1 MTNILAI
8 SHTFIPSVLMCGHKQ
23 LEYLKDKKDIDYQ
36 FCLYNR
42 VTDKLLNWAD
52 IIIFVRSESGMD
64 EDVSRICK
72 KANKHMI
79 YVLDD
84 DLPNAPDGLSSS
96 HYYLR
101 PEVKE
106 WIKNTMANCTT
117 FLTPSPVLLEKYGS
131 SFKNSF
137 LIKEPSLG
145 IIDEKK
151 ENDKVRIGFAGS
163 IDRAQDVNIILEEA
177 LIRVIEK
184 YGDRIEI
191 EFMGGKPEI
200 VEKYSLSYVPYE
212 SSYETYAKTL
222 RERNWDIGLAPM
234 PETPFHNCKYI
245 NKYVEYASAGIA
257 GIYSNV
263 KPYTFGIRNEDNGL
277 LVDNDTDK
285 WVEAISRLI
294 EDEQLRRKISQNC
307 LREAKEVYSLEVVAE
322 DYYNKIMTDYVK
334 QPQSNIKGTLA
345 AKIRLLN
352 YTIVY
357 KFRLHGWDFPRWAVH
372 RAYEKFILHKD

>member
-8 SHTFIPSVLMCGHKQ
+8 SHTFIPSVLMCAHKQ
-23 LEYLKDKKDIDYQ
+23 LDYLKNIKDIDYQ

-64 EDVSRICK
+64 EDVSRLCK

-117 FLTPSPVLLEKYGS
+117 FLTPSPVLLEKYGG
-131 SFKNSF
+131 SFKNRF

-145 IIDEKK
+145 IIEDKKDNEKVK
-151 ENDKVRIGFAGS
+151 IGFAGS
-163 IDRAQDVNIILEEA
+163 IDRAQDVNLILEEA
-177 LIRVIEK
+177 LTMIVEK
-184 YGDRIEI
+184 YGDSIEI
-191 EFMGGKPEI
+191 EFMGAKPDI
-200 VEKYSLSYVPYE
+200 VDKYNFSYVPYQN
-212 SSYETYAKTL
+212 SYEKYAETI

-234 PETPFHNCKYI
+234 PDTPFHNCKYI
-245 NKYVEYASAGIA
+245 NKYVEYASAGIV
-257 GIYSNV
+257 GVYSNV
-263 KPYTFGIRNEDNGL
+263 MPYTFGIRNEENGL
-277 LVDNDTDK
+277 LVNNDTEK

-294 EDEQLRRKISQNC
+294 EDKELRQRISKSC
-307 LREAKEVYSLEVVAE
+307 LKEAKEVYSLEAVSE
-322 DYYNKIMTDYVK
+322 DYFDKIMVDYKK
-334 QPQSNIKGTLA
+334 QPESHIRGTLW
-345 AKIRLLN
+345 AKIKLLN

-357 KFRLHGWDFPRWAVH
+357 KLRLHGWDFPRWAIH
-372 RAYEKFILHKD
+372 RAYEKFILHID